1 MPKRFDGLSDS
12 SNLLRVYDTTFIREE
27 PFGKSSGKTTRTT
40 TTISS
45 SLWKD
50 FFLVL
55 SATIT
60 TYLTKDFFFGL
71 LNSLFLIRH
80 GRLENFKKS
89 RLKKTREIKCINFM
103 NYFSFKNSEKDA
115 KGASI
120 NYVRSFLRNPLK
132 IWHNLWTPPR

>member
-55 SATIT
+55 STTTTT

-71 LNSLFLIRH
+71 LNSLFLIQS
-80 GRLENFKKS
+80 RLENFKKS
-89 RLKKTREIKCINFM
+89 RLKKLVKSNV
-103 NYFSFKNSEKDA
+103 
-115 KGASI
+115 SI
-120 NYVRSFLRNPLK
+120 S
-132 IWHNLWTPPR
+132 

>member
-40 TTISS
+40 TSTTISS

-71 LNSLFLIRH
+71 LNSLFLIQS
-80 GRLENFKKS
+80 RLENFKKS
-89 RLKKTREIKCINFM
+89 RLKKLVKSNVSNSWTIFPLRIQKKTLNKYRPRIFKFPGLLCF
-103 NYFSFKNSEKDA
+103 YF
-115 KGASI
+115 
-120 NYVRSFLRNPLK
+120 FLQER
-132 IWHNLWTPPR
+132 

>member
-71 LNSLFLIRH
+71 LNSLFLIQS
-80 GRLENFKKS
+80 RLENFKKS
-89 RLKKTREIKCINFM
+89 RLKKLVKSNV
-103 NYFSFKNSEKDA
+103 
-115 KGASI
+115 SI
-120 NYVRSFLRNPLK
+120 S
-132 IWHNLWTPPR
+132 

>member
-55 SATIT
+55 STTTTT

-71 LNSLFLIRH
+71 LNSLFLIQS
-80 GRLENFKKS
+80 RLENFKKS
-89 RLKKTREIKCINFM
+89 RLKKLVKSNVSISWTIFPLRIQKKTLNKYRPRIFKFLGLLCF
-103 NYFSFKNSEKDA
+103 YF
-115 KGASI
+115 
-120 NYVRSFLRNPLK
+120 FLQER
-132 IWHNLWTPPR
+132 

>member
-71 LNSLFLIRH
+71 LNSLFLIQS
-80 GRLENFKKS
+80 RLENFKKS
-89 RLKKTREIKCINFM
+89 RLKKLVKSNVSISWTIFPLRIQKKTLNKYRPRIFKFPGLLCF
-103 NYFSFKNSEKDA
+103 YF
-115 KGASI
+115 
-120 NYVRSFLRNPLK
+120 FLQER
-132 IWHNLWTPPR
+132 

>member
-71 LNSLFLIRH
+71 LNSLFLIQS
-80 GRLENFKKS
+80 RLENFKKS
-89 RLKKTREIKCINFM
+89 RLKKLVKSNVSNSWTIFPLRIQKKTLNKYRPRIFKFPGLLCF
-103 NYFSFKNSEKDA
+103 YF
-115 KGASI
+115 
-120 NYVRSFLRNPLK
+120 FLQER
-132 IWHNLWTPPR
+132 

>member
-71 LNSLFLIRH
+71 LNSLFLIQS
-80 GRLENFKKS
+80 RLENFKKS
-89 RLKKTREIKCINFM
+89 NVSISWTIFPLRIQKKTLNKYRPRIFKFLGLLCF
-103 NYFSFKNSEKDA
+103 YF
-115 KGASI
+115 
-120 NYVRSFLRNPLK
+120 FLQER
-132 IWHNLWTPPR
+132 

>member
-71 LNSLFLIRH
+71 LNSLFLIQS
-80 GRLENFKKS
+80 RLENFKKS
-89 RLKKTREIKCINFM
+89 NVSISWTIFPLRIQKKTLNKYRPRIFKFPGLLCF
-103 NYFSFKNSEKDA
+103 YF
-115 KGASI
+115 
-120 NYVRSFLRNPLK
+120 FLQER
-132 IWHNLWTPPR
+132 